1 VRVVKNKVA
10 PPFKIAEIE
19 ILATEGI
26 SYEGGLL
33 DMGMVTGVIDKSGA
47 WINYGK
53 SRLGQGRENAKQYLR
68 VNPELAK
75 EIEAKVREK
84 SGAVP
89 VSAPDAAED

>member
-1 VRVVKNKVA
+1 VKNKVA

-19 ILATEGI
+19 ILAAEGI
-26 SYEGGLL
+26 SREGGLL

-68 VNPELAK
+68 ENAEVAA
-75 EIEAKVREK
+75 EIEAKIRER
-84 SGAVP
+84 SGSVP
-89 VSAPDAAED
+89 VAASPDGEES